1 MSDDQKDLPPKPP
14 VPVARGF
21 SCGGGPCRTFY
32 VFENEATVAPP
43 PLPPAAV
50 VVRDEDMGPS
60 LPPKA

>member
-32 VFENEATVAPP
+32 VFENEAQQEPIKT
-43 PLPPAAV
+43 LDESEPAEPA
-50 VVRDEDMGPS
+50 RLTGAKKPGP
-60 LPPKA
+60 